1 MATYKDRV
9 VKSVTYYEPGPLPLD
24 QEDLGIYV
32 VTELKRLGNTIL
44 NQTHLRAERVHAEPE
59 KPRGGDI
66 GYADGTNWD
75 PGGTGEGIYFFKE
88 STSAWVKL

>member
-24 QEDLGIYV
+24 KEDLGIYV

-59 KPRGGDI
+59 KPRGGAI
-66 GYADGTNWD
+66 VYADGTNWD